1 MAPLGAKSVHLN
13 NNLILVPTRGRP
25 HNAIEVLKCHKEFSC
40 RSDLLFIVDTDDEEL
55 INYRSA
61 VGVENIVEI
70 ENKTRGMAYPVNVAA
85 KKYANEYEYFT
96 FIGDDHRL
104 RTPDWDIALM
114 RAIGNRPGLSY
125 GNDLLQGENLP
136 TAVMM
141 SAAIVRA
148 LGGMVPPKLKHLYLD
163 NFWKALGNDLGN
175 LAYLPGVVIEHLH
188 PVAGKAEWDEGY
200 RAVNAREVYSFDA
213 LMFDNYMK
221 SEDYQVLLKTLRQ

>member
-1 MAPLGAKSVHLN
+1 M
-13 NNLILVPTRGRP
+13 
-25 HNAIEVLKCHKEFSC
+25 
-40 RSDLLFIVDTDDEEL
+40 DTDDEEL

-61 VGVENIVEI
+61 VGIENIVEI

-85 KKYANEYEYFT
+85 KKYANEYDYFT

-125 GNDLLQGENLP
+125 GNDLLQAENLP

-163 NFWKALGNDLGN
+163 NFWKALGNDLGH
-175 LAYLPGVVIEHLH
+175 LTYLPQVIIEHLH

-221 SEDYQVLLKTLRQ
+221 SEDYQVLLKVLRQ

>member
-1 MAPLGAKSVHLN
+1 MKK

-25 HNAIEVLKCHKEFSC
+25 HNAIEVLKSHKEFSC
-40 RSDLLFIVDTDDEEL
+40 KSDLLFVVDTDDDEL

-61 VGVENIVEI
+61 VGVEHIVEV
-70 ENKTRGMAYPVNVAA
+70 ENNTRGMAYPLNVAA
-85 KKYANEYEYFT
+85 KKYANEYEFFT

-114 RAIGNRPGLSY
+114 RAIGNRPGLAY

-141 SAAIVRA
+141 AGAIVRA

-188 PVAGKAEWDEGY
+188 PIAGKAEWDEGY
-200 RAVNAREVYSFDA
+200 RTVNADEIYTFDR
-213 LMFDNYMK
+213 LMFDAYIK
-221 SEDYQVLLKTLRQ
+221 SEDYRVLLRDLRQ

>member
-1 MAPLGAKSVHLN
+1 MKK

-25 HNAIEVLKCHKEFSC
+25 QNAIEVLKSHKEFSC
-40 RSDLLFIVDTDDEEL
+40 KSDLLFVVDTDDDEL

-61 VGVENIVEI
+61 VGLEYIVEVEN
-70 ENKTRGMAYPVNVAA
+70 NTRGMAYPLNVAA
-85 KKYANEYEYFT
+85 KKYANDYEFFS

-104 RTPDWDIALM
+104 RTPDWDVALM
-114 RAIGNRPGLSY
+114 RAIGERPGLSY

-141 SAAIVRA
+141 SSAIVRA

-175 LAYLPGVVIEHLH
+175 LAYLPGVIIEHLH
-188 PVAGKAEWDEGY
+188 PIAGKAEWDEGY
-200 RAVNAREVYSFDA
+200 RAVNANEIYAFDR
-213 LMFDNYMK
+213 LMFDAYIK
-221 SEDYQVLLKTLRQ
+221 SEDYRVLLRDLRQ

>member
-25 HNAIEVLKCHKEFSC
+25 HNAIEVFKCHKEFSC

-85 KKYANEYEYFT
+85 KKYANEYDYFT

-175 LAYLPGVVIEHLH
+175 LAYLPGVIIEHLH

-221 SEDYQVLLKTLRQ
+221 SEDYQVLLKALRQ

>member
-1 MAPLGAKSVHLN
+1 MKK

-25 HNAIEVLKCHKEFSC
+25 QNAIEVLKSHKEFSC
-40 RSDLLFIVDTDDEEL
+40 KSDLLFVVDTDDDEL

-61 VGVENIVEI
+61 VGLEHIVEVEN
-70 ENKTRGMAYPVNVAA
+70 NTRGMAYPLNVAA
-85 KKYANEYEYFT
+85 KKYANDYEFFS

-104 RTPDWDIALM
+104 RTPDWDVAFM
-114 RAIGNRPGLSY
+114 RAIGNRPGLAY

-141 SAAIVRA
+141 AGAIVRA

-221 SEDYQVLLKTLRQ
+221 SEDYRVLLRDLRQ